1 MEEKEDISEKKS
13 LLKNKRQRTKENED
27 QISKKKSKRKNRK
40 KLLKNKLEFFL
51 SDINLYHDSYLKN
64 IYKTN
69 NSSITPEIFLT
80 FNSIKEL
87 LKDIKNDSDKKNVI
101 IKAIEISHK
110 LIYDKSTN
118 QIKRKYPY
126 QENLINPELLD
137 KSTIFIQNF
146 PPEIINYDL
155 IYKLFNEYK
164 IDFIKLLKGKNRLYT
179 GEAFI
184 TFKNIEDVDNVIK
197 KYNNSVPKLISELN
211 PKILKPLKI
220 ITKEECMKNNIVD
233 FDIVQNIK
241 DINNNINE
249 KNFNKDKSN
258 DNIDQNILVKIIN
271 IKNNVTLFMSKKCIY
286 DIAIPQFID
295 INKDE
300 KTMILRFD
308 SKNTSDLFI
317 SKLKEK
323 NYENINILLDKPIKN
338 GDNNIIPIYELSERE
353 RKNYLNIVK
362 EKIENYKKNKE
373 KIKNDKETSKNE

>member
-13 LLKNKRQRTKENED
+13 LLNNKRQRTKENED

-64 IYKTN
+64 IYKSN

-233 FDIVQNIK
+233 FDIVKNIK

-249 KNFNKDKSN
+249 KNFNKDKSK

-271 IKNNVTLFMSKKCIY
+271 IKDNLTLVMTKKCIY

-295 INKDE
+295 INKNE

-308 SKNTSDLFI
+308 SKKTSDLFI

-338 GDNNIIPIYELSERE
+338 GDNNIIPIYELSESE

>member
-13 LLKNKRQRTKENED
+13 LLNNKRQRTKENED

-64 IYKTN
+64 IYKSN

-233 FDIVQNIK
+233 FDIVKNIK

-249 KNFNKDKSN
+249 KNFNKDKSK

-271 IKNNVTLFMSKKCIY
+271 IKDNLTLVMTKKCIY

-300 KTMILRFD
+300 KSMILRFD
-308 SKNTSDLFI
+308 SKKTSDLFL

-323 NYENINILLDKPIKN
+323 NYENINILLDKSIKN
-338 GDNNIIPIYELSERE
+338 CNNNIIPIYELSESE

-373 KIKNDKETSKNE
+373 KIKNDKETSKKE

>member
-13 LLKNKRQRTKENED
+13 LLKNKRQRTKENEV

-40 KLLKNKLEFFL
+40 KLLKNKIEFFL

-64 IYKTN
+64 IYKSN

-249 KNFNKDKSN
+249 KNFNKDKNN
-258 DNIDQNILVKIIN
+258 DNIDQNILIKIIN
-271 IKNNVTLFMSKKCIY
+271 IKDNLTLAMAKKFIY

-300 KTMILRFD
+300 KSMILRFD
-308 SKNTSDLFI
+308 SKKTSDLFI

-323 NYENINILLDKPIKN
+323 NYENINTLLDKPIKN
-338 GDNNIIPIYELSERE
+338 GDNNIIPIYELSESE

>member
-13 LLKNKRQRTKENED
+13 LLNNKRQRTKENED

-64 IYKTN
+64 IYKSN

-233 FDIVQNIK
+233 FDIVKNIK

-249 KNFNKDKSN
+249 KNFNKDKSK

-271 IKNNVTLFMSKKCIY
+271 IKDNLTLVMTKKCIY

-300 KTMILRFD
+300 KSMILRFD
-308 SKNTSDLFI
+308 SKKTSDLFI

-323 NYENINILLDKPIKN
+323 NYENINTLLEKPIKD
-338 GDNNIIPIYELSERE
+338 GDNNIIPIYELSESE

-373 KIKNDKETSKNE
+373 KIKNDKQNIKKE